1 MGSVIINS
9 GKKIDVGYGRNID
22 VPVFVQFVQVV
33 VYQVVVNKNLKS
45 YGVDL
50 NATIHKIKDIDFSDE
65 LCYEWIGGDDDM
77 SYKLDASGELVIKS
91 IDFEEGEVVLGELVN
106 FGCECCGS
114 FYEDTI
120 YDLDELYEKGYLDL
134 VLDRLEE
141 VLNKKI

>member
-1 MGSVIINS
+1 MMIGE
-9 GKKIDVGYGRNID
+9 YGRACDKFN
-22 VPVFVQFVQVV
+22 QFC
-33 VYQVVVNKNLKS
+33 
-45 YGVDL
+45 
-50 NATIHKIKDIDFSDE
+50 KIKDIDFSDE
-65 LCYEWIGGDDDM
+65 LCYEWIGGDNDM